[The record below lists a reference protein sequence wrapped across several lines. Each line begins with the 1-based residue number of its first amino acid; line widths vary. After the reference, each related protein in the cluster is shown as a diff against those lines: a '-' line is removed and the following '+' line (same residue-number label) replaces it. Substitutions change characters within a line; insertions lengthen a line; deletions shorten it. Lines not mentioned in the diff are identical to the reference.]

1 MAREDRFHTS
11 HWGTFT
17 AEVEDG
23 RLVGVRPFEGDPD
36 PSPLIESMADAV
48 HHESRVMRPMI
59 RKGWL
64 DHGPGGNRDKRGT
77 EPFVAVGWD
86 EAIDLVAA
94 ELDRV
99 RSAYGNQ
106 AIFGGSYGWSSAGRF
121 HHAKSQVQRLL
132 CTLGGFTS
140 QVHSYSIAAG
150 HAILPH
156 ILGSNQALSAA
167 TTWDAIV
174 DQCQLVVAFGGIPL
188 KNTQVTS
195 GGPAHHVAKPYL
207 EQAAK
212 AGVEFVNISPIRDD
226 LADSIGGEWLALRP
240 NTDVALMLALAHTL
254 ETEGLADRGFLA
266 SHCVGYPRFA
276 RYLLGDDD
284 DGQPKDAD
292 WAAPICEIDADTIR
306 RLARRMAS
314 RRTLISTNWSLQR
327 GDHGEQTFWM
337 TIVLAAMIGQIGL
350 PGGGFGLGYGSM
362 GNIGNPRRPVPAPAF
377 PIGTNP
383 CDSWIPVARIAD
395 MLLNPGAEYDFNGE
409 RRIYPDIRLIYW
421 CGGNPFHHH
430 QDLNR
435 LVQAWRRPETIIV
448 NEPWW
453 TAAAKFS
460 DIVLPATTTLERNDI
475 GATSRDR
482 FILAMEQAIDP
493 VGEARNDYDIF
504 RAVARRLG
512 TEAAFTEGRDE
523 ADWLRHL
530 YDRTRQRAAEH
541 NVTLPSFDDFWRNGH
556 AEAPPPDGPYILY
569 ADFRADPERSP
580 LATPSGKIEIFSETI
595 DGFGYEDCPGHPAW
609 MEPVEWLGGEVA
621 ERFPLHM
628 ISNQPRSR
636 LHAQMDNGRISR
648 ESKVGGREPV
658 RIHPDDAA
666 RRGISDGDIVRLFND
681 RGALLAGAVISPEVR
696 PGVVQ
701 LATGAWYDPADAGVA
716 ASLDK
721 HGNPNVLTLDKGT
734 SRLGQGPIAQTA
746 LVEIE
751 KYEGEPPPVTAFDPP
766 PTAERRR
773 ERQS

>member
-1 MAREDRFHTS
+1 
-11 HWGTFT
+11 
-17 AEVEDG
+17 
-23 RLVGVRPFEGDPD
+23 
-36 PSPLIESMADAV
+36 
-48 HHESRVMRPMI
+48 
-59 RKGWL
+59 
-64 DHGPGGNRDKRGT
+64 
-77 EPFVAVGWD
+77 
-86 EAIDLVAA
+86 
-94 ELDRV
+94 
-99 RSAYGNQ
+99 
-106 AIFGGSYGWSSAGRF
+106 
-121 HHAKSQVQRLL
+121 
-132 CTLGGFTS
+132 
-140 QVHSYSIAAG
+140 
-150 HAILPH
+150 
-156 ILGSNQALSAA
+156 
-167 TTWDAIV
+167 
-174 DQCQLVVAFGGIPL
+174 
-188 KNTQVTS
+188 
-195 GGPAHHVAKPYL
+195 
-207 EQAAK
+207 
-212 AGVEFVNISPIRDD
+212 
-226 LADSIGGEWLALRP
+226 
-240 NTDVALMLALAHTL
+240 
-254 ETEGLADRGFLA
+254 
-266 SHCVGYPRFA
+266 
-276 RYLLGDDD
+276 
-284 DGQPKDAD
+284 
-292 WAAPICEIDADTIR
+292 
-306 RLARRMAS
+306 
-314 RRTLISTNWSLQR
+314 
-327 GDHGEQTFWM
+327 
-337 TIVLAAMIGQIGL
+337 
-350 PGGGFGLGYGSM
+350 
-362 GNIGNPRRPVPAPAF
+362 
-377 PIGTNP
+377 
-383 CDSWIPVARIAD
+383 
-395 MLLNPGAEYDFNGE
+395 
-409 RRIYPDIRLIYW
+409 
-421 CGGNPFHHH
+421 
-430 QDLNR
+430 
-435 LVQAWRRPETIIV
+435 
-448 NEPWW
+448 
-453 TAAAKFS
+453 
-460 DIVLPATTTLERNDI
+460 VLPATTTLERNDI

-541 NVTLPSFDDFWRNGH
+541 NVTLASFDDFWRNGH

-569 ADFRADPERSP
+569 ADFRADPERFP

-609 MEPVEWLGGEVA
+609 MEPVEWLGGKVA
-621 ERFPLHM
+621 ARYPLHM

-666 RRGISDGDIVRLFND
+666 RRGLADGDIVRLFND